1 MVLSCHI
8 CGLNDPV
15 SWPALEIVLN
25 LFTDTEKPYIF
36 TGTLTYGQHKPLC
49 TDLLSVLNLSANRS
63 GTNAFELHYIYQNL
77 QDLKQICKTASDR
90 LRNGAF
96 HRSSITAAH
105 QIQVSTLAT

>member
-1 MVLSCHI
+1 MALSYHI

-25 LFTDTEKPYIF
+25 ILADIEKPYIF
-36 TGTLTYGQHKPLC
+36 AGTFTYGQHKPLC
-49 TDLLSVLNLSANRS
+49 TDLVSGLNLSANRS

-77 QDLKQICKTASDR
+77 QYLKQICKTARDR